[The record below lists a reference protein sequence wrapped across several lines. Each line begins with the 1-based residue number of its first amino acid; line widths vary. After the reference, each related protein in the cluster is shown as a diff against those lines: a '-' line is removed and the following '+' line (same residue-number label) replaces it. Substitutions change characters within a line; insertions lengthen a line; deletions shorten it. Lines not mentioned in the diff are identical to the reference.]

1 MPTFFKIKDGW
12 SLDERLG
19 DMLRAL
25 DESREVDRSNEFRDR
40 LKALMQE
47 YEVDEVEVLEWIQ
60 LGLMKGSQ

>member
-25 DESREVDRSNEFRDR
+25 DESRKTNRDIEFQSR
-40 LKALMQE
+40 LITLMEQ
-47 YEVDEVEVLEWIQ
+47 YEIDANTVFQWIQ
-60 LGLMKGSQ
+60 EDLLLS